1 MESRIVSF
9 LIQKHFWLFLFSIA
23 FIAVSLLKIDTLSLD
38 ADPRL
43 YFSDKHTH
51 FVSLKKLEEKYGR
64 EQQVL
69 LAIEFPD
76 TIYSKDNLSLL
87 EQITEESWTL
97 PHVKRV
103 DSLANYA
110 YSWSEDDEL
119 FVEHLIENASEF
131 SASDIANI
139 ENIATTDPAI
149 VRRLVSLTA
158 PITMIRLDV
167 IVSNNHKEREKQEA
181 ELTTA
186 TQDMIKRYQALAPE
200 ARFLLSGSVVSNTI
214 TNGLAIDEATRLV
227 PLMYS
232 AIFLLLIFLLRSISA
247 VIGIA
252 IITAFSCI
260 CAMGLA
266 AHFNFVLN
274 LMSITCV
281 NIIVTV
287 SIAHC
292 VHICMYFLQAY
303 RNGDDKKTALIES
316 YRINLQPI
324 FLTSVTTALGF
335 LSMNFSDMPPAHD
348 LGNIAACGVMVAL
361 LLSLVLLPS
370 ILLWLPIRRS
380 KNTEKRAKKDEK
392 VMGIFAQWVIK
403 YRHQV
408 GIASIIISGIFL
420 ACVPLNVVNDQ
431 FAKNVKPP
439 HQFRLDND
447 YIDQHFGGLYTIEFD
462 LNAKPGS
469 TIADPEYL
477 AALDKFVLWLREQE
491 NIRNVYSYS
500 DIIKRLN
507 RNMHGD
513 SPEFY
518 KIPSNQEE
526 AAQYLLL
533 YELSQPFGSDISN
546 IIQADKS
553 SSRVV
558 VNIPSFDSK
567 DVIALRERIREWSE
581 NNMPSYMHYPGES
594 LAVMWMFLGAESFYS
609 SIEGALLA
617 LLIISIVLMLVFKSI
632 RYGLISL
639 VPNLLPAGIGYGVW
653 AMISGN
659 LDMSQMMVLSITIGI
674 VVDDT
679 VHFLSKY
686 MRARKEA
693 NANSEDAVRYAFK
706 HVGAPLWITTLVLV
720 AGFLLLAN
728 SSFQPNT
735 NLGLLTAVILVSALA
750 LDFFLLPALL
760 MWMDSKKDSKQAAKA

>member
-1 MESRIVSF
+1 MEKRIASLLVEKN
-9 LIQKHFWLFLFSIA
+9 IWLFLASICFIA
-23 FIAVSLLKIDTLSLD
+23 FSLLKINTLSLD

-43 YFSDKHTH
+43 YFSDQHTH

-69 LAIEFPD
+69 LAIEFAD
-76 TIYSKDNLSLL
+76 TIYQKDNLALI
-87 EQITEESWTL
+87 ETITKEAWTL

-110 YSWSEDDEL
+110 YSWSENDEL
-119 FVEHLIENASEF
+119 FVEHLIEGADNF
-131 SASDIANI
+131 TNDDIKRI
-139 ENIATTDPAI
+139 EEIATTDPAI
-149 VRRLVSLTA
+149 VRRLVSLSA
-158 PITMIRLDV
+158 PIVMIRLDV
-167 IVSNNHKEREKQEA
+167 IVSDDHKEREKQEA
-181 ELTTA
+181 ELTKA
-186 TQDMIKRYQALAPE
+186 TQQLITEYQQQTSDV
-200 ARFLLSGSVVSNTI
+200 RFLLSGSVVSNTV
-214 TNGLAIDEATRLV
+214 TNSLAIDEATRLV

-232 AIFLLLIFLLRSISA
+232 AIFLLLIFLLRSVSA
-247 VIGIA
+247 VVGI
-252 IITAFSCI
+252 IFVTAFSCL

-266 AHFNFVLN
+266 AHLNFVLN

-303 RNGDDKKTALIES
+303 RNGDDKRTALIES

-348 LGNIAACGVMVAL
+348 LGNITACGVMVAL
-361 LLSLVLLPS
+361 FLSLTLLPS
-370 ILLWLPIRRS
+370 IILWLPIRRS
-380 KNTEKRAKKDEK
+380 KNTSKKAKKDDQI
-392 VMGIFAQWVIK
+392 MGHFAQWVIK
-403 YRHQV
+403 HRHKV
-408 GIASIIISGIFL
+408 GISSIIISGIFL
-420 ACVPLNVVNDQ
+420 ACVPINVVNDQ
-431 FAKNVKPP
+431 FAENVKPP

-447 YIDQHFGGLYTIEFD
+447 HIDKHFGGLYTIEFD

-513 SPEFY
+513 DPEFY
-518 KIPSNQEE
+518 RIPSNQKE

-546 IIQADKS
+546 IIQPNKE
-553 SSRVV
+553 SSRVI

-567 DVIALRERIREWSE
+567 DVIALREKIRIWSE

-594 LAVMWMFLGAESFYS
+594 LAVMWMYLGAEGFYS
-609 SIEGALLA
+609 SVKGALIA
-617 LLIISIVLMLVFKSI
+617 LFIISIILTFVFKSV
-632 RYGLISL
+632 RYGAISL
-639 VPNLLPAGIGYGVW
+639 IPNLLPAGIGYGVW

-686 MRARKEA
+686 MRARKES
-693 NANSEDAVRYAFK
+693 NASSEDAVRYAFK

-720 AGFLLLAN
+720 AGFLLLAT

-735 NLGLLTAVILVSALA
+735 NLGVLTAIILVSALA

-760 MWMDSKKDSKQAAKA
+760 MWLDSKKDSKAQQA